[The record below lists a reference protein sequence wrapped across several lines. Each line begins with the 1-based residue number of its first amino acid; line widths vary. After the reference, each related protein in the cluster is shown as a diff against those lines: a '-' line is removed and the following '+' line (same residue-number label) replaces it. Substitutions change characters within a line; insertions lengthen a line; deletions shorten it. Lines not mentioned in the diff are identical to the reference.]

1 MFCQYCGNQIK
12 DDVFFCNKCGKKLN
26 ESVSTQSQTNR
37 QSLNADVVQTNT
49 AAASSNKSKKFFL
62 GANERE
68 HNLKLL
74 VVALFAAS
82 ALMWFVFLITLM
94 STKLGIIA
102 DFIEIAEHSFL
113 DKERV
118 VGDLRKLYDISPM
131 FFMLVSF
138 AVIVNIFVKGI
149 SLYSKCRKR
158 DFRKNKRNVVINS
171 AIDTAEVII
180 GVFISWQ
187 VIERC
192 IGFRDETSLSTAFYV
207 LFLFFVFM
215 EIMYD
220 WCFIKAADCE
230 AESLYQVSVPVG
242 EWKCKH
248 CGTAN
253 TKKDLFCK
261 SCGANFEKTGW
272 TCTSCGLLNQNGDLS
287 CKGCGKYK

>member
-1 MFCQYCGNQIK
+1 MFCQHCGNQIK
-12 DDVFFCNKCGKKLN
+12 DDAFFCDKCRNKLDKSAL
-26 ESVSTQSQTNR
+26 TQNQTNSP
-37 QSLNADVVQTNT
+37 SLNTGIGQSNT
-49 AAASSNKSKKFFL
+49 AAVSSNKSKNIFL

-68 HNLKLL
+68 HTLKML

-82 ALMWFVFLITLM
+82 AFMWFVFLIILM
-94 STKLGIIA
+94 STELGIIA
-102 DFIEIAEHSFL
+102 DFIEISERSFL

-118 VGDLRKLYDISPM
+118 VEDLQKLYDISPT
-131 FFMLVSF
+131 FFMLVAF
-138 AVIVNIFVKGI
+138 VVIANIFVKGI
-149 SLYSKCRKR
+149 SLYSKCKKR

-180 GVFISWQ
+180 SVFVSWQ

-192 IGFRDETSLSTAFYV
+192 IGFRDETSLSAAFYV

-230 AESLYQVSVPVG
+230 AESLYQVSIPVG
-242 EWKCKH
+242 EWKCKR

>member
-12 DDVFFCNKCGKKLN
+12 DTASFCNQCGHKLK
-26 ESVSTQSQTNR
+26 EVTST
-37 QSLNADVVQTNT
+37 LNQANQPPLKNSIGQANSAVLPI
-49 AAASSNKSKKFFL
+49 KSKKIFL

-68 HNLKLL
+68 HTLKML
-74 VVALFAAS
+74 VVALFGTS
-82 ALMWFVFLITLM
+82 VLMWLIFLIVLM
-94 STKLGIIA
+94 ATKLGVVA
-102 DFIEIAEHSFL
+102 DFIEIADNSFL
-113 DKERV
+113 NKERIIS
-118 VGDLRKLYDISPM
+118 DLQELFDISPI
-131 FFMLVSF
+131 FFLLISF
-138 AVIVNIFVKGI
+138 TVLANIFLKGI
-149 SLYSKCRKR
+149 SLYSRCRKR
-158 DFRKNKRNVVINS
+158 DFRKNKRNVIINS

-192 IGFRDETSLSTAFYV
+192 IGFRDETSLSVAFYV

-220 WCFIKAADCE
+220 RCFIKAADCE
-230 AESLYQVSVPVG
+230 AESLYQVSIPVS

-261 SCGANFEKTGW
+261 NCGANFEKTGW
-272 TCTSCGLLNQNGDLS
+272 TCTSCGLLNQNSDLS